1 MSPTEKAK
9 KRVEAATVRVN
20 LPTDERGQGQGVYV
34 GEHYI
39 LSAAHCFE
47 YDTTGGI
54 ILGDYVIF
62 DVQTPDGKQ
71 LKVSPVFLDP
81 CSDLALLG
89 PCDSQ
94 EFSEWEEDF
103 CEWCDAVEP
112 VPIRSR
118 ALDFDV
124 PGTHTTK
131 RGTKRGITKRGHTK
145 RGQNY
150 FSVFLGRPRGRIV
163 RSRSSDLANRSTHLG
178 SP

>member
-124 PGTHTTK
+124 PGTHEK
-131 RGTKRGITKRGHTK
+131 GTRKGVTHEKGSELF
-145 RGQNY
+145 
-150 FSVFLGRPRGRIV
+150 FSLSRPAPRPNGEVQIE
-163 RSRSSDLANRSTHLG
+163 
-178 SP
+178 